1 MPAFFIKSR
10 ENMTPAKQ
18 SLIQINIAVILFGG
32 TTLFSKLISLPA
44 SNITCFRA
52 AIGCVALALFVLL
65 RRESFRL
72 QNRQEYFWMIVIGLV
87 MGMHWVSFFHS
98 MQISTVAIG
107 IVSMFTFPVMTA
119 LIEPLVDK
127 VRYRLSDFICA
138 FAVLGGI
145 ILIVPEFSVEN
156 DVAMGLVWGC
166 LAAAGLTA
174 RNIIVRKKLKHVS
187 SIVCMWY
194 QLVVTFLMLSPF
206 ISYEYDLLED
216 NRLLYLALLGVF
228 FTAIPHSLIVASLKN
243 LRATTVSL
251 ISCTQPFYSIVI
263 AAIAIG
269 EIPEV
274 KVIIGGVIIIASALY
289 ESVKATKEPDQLQEV

>member
-1 MPAFFIKSR
+1 
-10 ENMTPAKQ
+10 MTPAKQ

-44 SNITCFRA
+44 SNITFFRA
-52 AIGCVALALFVLL
+52 LIGCIALVIIILVSK
-65 RRESFRL
+65 EKFRL
-72 QNRQEYFWMIVIGLV
+72 QSWQEYFWVVFIGLL

-107 IVSMFTFPVMTA
+107 IVAMFTFPVMTA

-127 VRYRLSDFICA
+127 EKYKLSDFFCA
-138 FAVLGGI
+138 LAVLAGI
-145 ILIVPEFSVEN
+145 VLIVPEFTIEN
-156 DVAMGLVWGC
+156 NIVLGLLWGS

-174 RNIIVRKKLKHVS
+174 RNIIVRKKLKHIP

-194 QLVVTFLMLSPF
+194 QLLITFLMLLPF
-206 ISYEYDLLED
+206 ISFEYDLLED
-216 NRLLYLALLGVF
+216 NRLWYLILLGIF
-228 FTAIPHSLIVASLKN
+228 FTAIPHSLIVASLKS
-243 LRATTVSL
+243 LRATTVGL
-251 ISCTQPFYSIVI
+251 ISCMQPFYSILI

-274 KVIIGGVIIIASALY
+274 KVIIGGGIIIATALY
-289 ESVKATKEPDQLQEV
+289 ESKKAAKGPVPEQLQEV